1 MVSLKTLTKTA
12 TYIAIGG
19 ITCAMIMKVKL
30 EDKIRSQPY
39 YKESL
44 KLLRSHPGA
53 VQLLGEPIKDLSFDY
68 GEESRKFGGGRI
80 DSFAVPVR
88 GPKTRGKYY
97 FWAEMQD
104 ERWVIRRAEL
114 ELKNEPDR
122 RLLIR
127 AEESQAKE

>member
-1 MVSLKTLTKTA
+1 
-12 TYIAIGG
+12 
-19 ITCAMIMKVKL
+19 MIQVPPFPH
-30 EDKIRSQPY
+30 SV
-39 YKESL
+39 
-44 KLLRSHPGA
+44 GA